1 MPLCP
6 ADGRVPIAG
15 DPCNPDPCIV
25 TDVGSGYE
33 TTTYVTGHVPG
44 GDHGATYHH
53 YQACTV
59 PTVPPTSP
67 SLPVTGNTNALWQLA
82 AGAIAVLLGWLLIRA
97 ARR

>member
-1 MPLCP
+1 MPLCQ
-6 ADGRVPIAG
+6 ADGRVPIAD

-67 SLPVTGNTNALWQLA
+67 SLPVTGHTTALWRLA